1 MQEPDLVAKA
11 LRSVLHS
18 SKHGIPLSEL
28 QDEYRSLT
36 GEWIPFRHLGY
47 ATLEA
52 YVASIPEVVRIERN
66 QTGEV
71 TCHAVACPETMQIA
85 QLVARQSSS
94 KKKTGKQVNCRM
106 RLKNTSPVTPVGRPE
121 GTLRQPRSLS
131 TLEEGS
137 KKPIPRVPRGGG
149 VLCVTTNPTT
159 ESAWSAP
166 PAATGSGLP
175 REIPMQRHVTLVN
188 SRQCLLVAANQ
199 PCSWDWSLALGQ
211 CGVGRR
217 GPY

>member
-18 SKHGIPLSEL
+18 SQHGIPLSEL

-71 TCHAVACPETMQIA
+71 RIWDNQE
-85 QLVARQSSS
+85 
-94 KKKTGKQVNCRM
+94 NCS
-106 RLKNTSPVTPVGRPE
+106 RLQMAFMFVKCE
-121 GTLRQPRSLS
+121 
-131 TLEEGS
+131 
-137 KKPIPRVPRGGG
+137 
-149 VLCVTTNPTT
+149 
-159 ESAWSAP
+159 
-166 PAATGSGLP
+166 
-175 REIPMQRHVTLVN
+175 N
-188 SRQCLLVAANQ
+188 S
-199 PCSWDWSLALGQ
+199 
-211 CGVGRR
+211 
-217 GPY
+217 